1 MTVTVTRSAE
11 AAWANPRL
19 PEGLSEDQIARAKQ
33 VRRQGLANGDGG
45 FFASRVVMP
54 AGMVTDPH
62 HHDHSELMVVLR
74 GSMAFDDGSD
84 TVVLTQNDSA
94 AIEAGHVYGFTVGDD
109 GVEFLLVRTAL
120 STSHIAT

>member
-1 MTVTVTRSAE
+1 MTVTVTKSAD

-19 PEGLSEDQIARAKQ
+19 PEGLNDDQIARAKQ
-33 VRRQGLANGDGG
+33 VQRQALANGDGG

-54 AGMVTDPH
+54 PGMVTDPH

-74 GSMAFDDGSD
+74 GSMVFDDGAD
-84 TVVLTQNDSA
+84 PVVLTQNDSA
-94 AIEAGHVYGFTVGDD
+94 AIEAGHVYGFIVGDD

-120 STSHIAT
+120 STSHLAT

>member
-1 MTVTVTRSAE
+1 MTVTVTKSAD

-33 VRRQGLANGDGG
+33 VQRQALANGDGG

-54 AGMVTDPH
+54 PGMVTDPH

-74 GSMAFDDGSD
+74 GSMGFDDGAD
-84 TVVLTQNDSA
+84 PVVLTQNDSA
-94 AIEAGHVYGFTVGDD
+94 AIEAGHVYGFIVGDD

-120 STSHIAT
+120 STSRLVT